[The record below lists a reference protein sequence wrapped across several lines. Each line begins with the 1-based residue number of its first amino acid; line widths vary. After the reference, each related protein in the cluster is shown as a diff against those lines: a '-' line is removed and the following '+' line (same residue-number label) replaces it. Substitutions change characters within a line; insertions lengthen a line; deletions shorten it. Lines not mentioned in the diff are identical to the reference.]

1 MPPYYRFSKLR
12 PHLPGGRKRPICIPA
27 RQGRCS
33 PGANSPRMRGDF
45 RSENTRL
52 SAFVD
57 RRRAGFHFPPFF
69 LSDPYSVDDRV
80 ETGKGGGAEK
90 VSEQIRYFNFSRFA
104 RRCQA
109 SFVYFAKYPIFLHK
123 AARFFANL
131 PPGSRGK
138 ELLQVYAGRRESM
151 RPGDFQRSAYT
162 GFAALMVFRGVEAHR
177 LLRSVSRERS
187 PANLGPGAF
196 GSWRSPEAEPLVHP
210 SETWSHPRGTLGRCH
225 KGSEINIQRIKNR
238 LPGIPGKPV
247 CHASFPF
254 TYSWNFSPRS
264 SKFLKNP

>member
-1 MPPYYRFSKLR
+1 M
-12 PHLPGGRKRPICIPA
+12 
-27 RQGRCS
+27 Q
-33 PGANSPRMRGDF
+33 PRGNTTQMRGF
-45 RSENTRL
+45 PQQKHPYRRPREQVSGAG
-52 SAFVD
+52 SFV
-57 RRRAGFHFPPFF
+57 PFF
-69 LSDPYSVDDRV
+69 PADPYSVDDRV

-210 SETWSHPRGTLGRCH
+210 SETWPVQAELGRCL
-225 KGSEINIQRIKNR
+225 KGSEISI
-238 LPGIPGKPV
+238 
-247 CHASFPF
+247 
-254 TYSWNFSPRS
+254 
-264 SKFLKNP
+264 

>member
-1 MPPYYRFSKLR
+1 M
-12 PHLPGGRKRPICIPA
+12 
-27 RQGRCS
+27 Q
-33 PGANSPRMRGDF
+33 PRGNTPQMRGF
-45 RSENTRL
+45 PQQKHPYRRPREQVSGAG
-52 SAFVD
+52 SFV
-57 RRRAGFHFPPFF
+57 PFF
-69 LSDPYSVDDRV
+69 PADPYSVDDRA
-80 ETGKGGGAEK
+80 GNRKRGSSAER

-138 ELLQVYAGRRESM
+138 ELLQVYVARRESM

-177 LLRSVSRERS
+177 LLSSVSRERS

>member
-1 MPPYYRFSKLR
+1 M
-12 PHLPGGRKRPICIPA
+12 
-27 RQGRCS
+27 
-33 PGANSPRMRGDF
+33 
-45 RSENTRL
+45 
-52 SAFVD
+52 D

-69 LSDPYSVDDRV
+69 LSDPYSVDDRI

-151 RPGDFQRSAYT
+151 RPGAAYT

-177 LLRSVSRERS
+177 LLSSVSRERS

-196 GSWRSPEAEPLVHP
+196 GSWRSQEAEPLVHP
-210 SETWSHPRGTLGRCH
+210 SETWSHPRGTLGRCL
-225 KGSEINIQRIKNR
+225 KGSEITVQ
-238 LPGIPGKPV
+238 
-247 CHASFPF
+247 SFNVKLV
-254 TYSWNFSPRS
+254 Y
-264 SKFLKNP
+264 KLL

>member
-1 MPPYYRFSKLR
+1 M
-12 PHLPGGRKRPICIPA
+12 
-27 RQGRCS
+27 Q
-33 PGANSPRMRGDF
+33 PRGNTPQMRGF
-45 RSENTRL
+45 PQQKHPYRRPREQVSGAG
-52 SAFVD
+52 SFV
-57 RRRAGFHFPPFF
+57 PFF
-69 LSDPYSVDDRV
+69 PADPYSVDDRA
-80 ETGKGGGAEK
+80 GNRKRGSSAER

-187 PANLGPGAF
+187 PANLGPGA

-238 LPGIPGKPV
+238 LPGIPGKPQLV
-247 CHASFPF
+247 EKVFFAYFWGAAHASLSVAKLWSASEVRKVITWERALP
-254 TYSWNFSPRS
+254 SP
-264 SKFLKNP
+264 LPQAL